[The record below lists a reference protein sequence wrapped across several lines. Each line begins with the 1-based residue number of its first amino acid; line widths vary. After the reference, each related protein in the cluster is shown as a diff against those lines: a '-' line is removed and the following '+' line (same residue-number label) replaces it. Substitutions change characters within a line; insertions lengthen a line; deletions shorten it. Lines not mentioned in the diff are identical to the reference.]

1 MGYGPRVAKSQIGPK
16 QLRVYALDVQGY
28 LTFVVK
34 LLYNLTPPPTSLE
47 QLFQGYLRCCLQGL
61 KP

>member
-1 MGYGPRVAKSQIGPK
+1 MH
-16 QLRVYALDVQGY
+16 ALDVQGY

-34 LLYNLTPPPTSLE
+34 LLYSLTPPPTSLE